1 MIYTLT
7 LNPALD
13 KMLTFKEINRKDVNR
28 PIKKEYNPGGK
39 GINVSRAVSRLG
51 IKNRALFFSGGE
63 NGVKIEK
70 LLESEGVECVV
81 VKIEEETRENVK
93 LYGEESKEEIRINES
108 GAPIT
113 EEALKKLE
121 EILKNIDKNSYVVMS
136 GTIPEGVEDDFYL
149 KTAIMLKK
157 EKSANVIIDADLDVM
172 KKALE
177 SSPFMIKPN
186 MEELKRLLGENA
198 GVKEFIEMAEKYVI
212 DYPFLTDGKNG
223 AYLYNEK
230 RLYFIKSP
238 KVNAVTTLG
247 AGDSFI
253 GGFISALSQ
262 GETLINSLKTAA
274 ATAAAKVE
282 DNFNMNRIKELME
295 KVDINIEEIK
305 ITEEI

>member
-28 PIKKEYNPGGK
+28 PLKKEYNPGGK
-39 GINVSRAVSRLG
+39 GINVSRAVSKLG
-51 IKNRALFFSGGE
+51 VKNRAIFFSGGE
-63 NGVKIEK
+63 NGLKIEK
-70 LLESEGVECVV
+70 LLENEGVESVV
-81 VKIEEETRENVK
+81 VRIEEETRENVK

-113 EEALKKLE
+113 KESFTKLE
-121 EILKNIDKNSYVVMS
+121 EILKNIDENSYFVMS
-136 GTIPEGVEDDFYL
+136 GTIPEGVENDFYL
-149 KTAIMLKK
+149 KTADILKK
-157 EKSANVIIDADLDVM
+157 DKSAKVIIDADLDVM

-186 MEELKRLLGENA
+186 MEELKRLLGEDA
-198 GVKEFIEMAEKYVI
+198 GVKEFIKMAKKYDI
-212 DYPFLTDGKNG
+212 EYPFLTDGKNG
-223 AYLYNEK
+223 AYLYHENK
-230 RLYFIKSP
+230 LYFVKSP

-253 GGFISALSQ
+253 GGFISAVSQ
-262 GETLINSLKTAA
+262 GETLNNSLKTAA

-282 DNFNMNRIKELME
+282 DNFNIIRIKELME
-295 KVDINIEEIK
+295 KVEINIEEIK

>member
-1 MIYTLT
+1 
-7 LNPALD
+7 
-13 KMLTFKEINRKDVNR
+13 
-28 PIKKEYNPGGK
+28 
-39 GINVSRAVSRLG
+39 
-51 IKNRALFFSGGE
+51 
-63 NGVKIEK
+63 
-70 LLESEGVECVV
+70 
-81 VKIEEETRENVK
+81 
-93 LYGEESKEEIRINES
+93 
-108 GAPIT
+108 
-113 EEALKKLE
+113 
-121 EILKNIDKNSYVVMS
+121 
-136 GTIPEGVEDDFYL
+136 
-149 KTAIMLKK
+149 
-157 EKSANVIIDADLDVM
+157 M

-282 DNFNMNRIKELME
+282 DNFNMARIRELIE
-295 KVDINIEEIK
+295 EVNIEEIK